1 MSGPGH
7 GLCLVASHS
16 GHRHLVDVLLSAFP
30 PPPPHSQAALLQAP
44 APSTRLEKANLTFLN
59 PEP

>member
-1 MSGPGH
+1 MSGSGH
-7 GLCLVASHS
+7 GLGLVASHS
-16 GHRHLVDVLLSAFP
+16 GRRHLVDVLLSAR
-30 PPPPHSQAALLQAP
+30 PPPPHSQAALLQAS

>member
-1 MSGPGH
+1 MSGSGH
-7 GLCLVASHS
+7 GLGLVASHS
-16 GHRHLVDVLLSAFP
+16 GHRHLVDVLLSAR
-30 PPPPHSQAALLQAP
+30 PPPHSQAALLQAP